1 MLENF
6 VLKIYSASL
15 SAQVT
20 VSHKKMLNKSATHN
34 QHTAFSSMTVWLKI
48 RNTKTMYSHAETNSA
63 QVTEFSLTEHSHAG
77 KFCPQNLY

>member
-6 VLKIYSASL
+6 VLKIYTESSSAQVSASL

-34 QHTAFSSMTVWLKI
+34 QRTAFSSMTVWMKI
-48 RNTKTMYSHAETNSA
+48 RNTNRI
-63 QVTEFSLTEHSHAG
+63 FCHAG